1 MDTTIQRASAQDIP
15 ALETLVNSAYR
26 GEASQKGWTTEA
38 HLLLGDK
45 RTDAAS
51 LGKMLGDAQAVI
63 LTCKD
68 ATGALLGCVYLRQQP
83 DGLYLGML
91 SVSPTL
97 QGGGIGKKLIA
108 AAEAFAV
115 ENQCHAIVM
124 TVISV
129 RKELIDWY
137 QRLGYSPTGET
148 QPFPV
153 DGRYGIP
160 TQPLEFVV
168 LRKSVGNDER

>member
-1 MDTTIQRASAQDIP
+1 MDTIIQRATAQDIP
-15 ALETLVNSAYR
+15 ALEALVNSAYR
-26 GEASQKGWTTEA
+26 GAASLRGWTTEA
-38 HLLLGDK
+38 HLLKGEL

-51 LGKMLGDAQAVI
+51 LQAMLSGPTAAI
-63 LTCKD
+63 LTCRGTD
-68 ATGALLGCVYLRQQP
+68 GALLGCVYLQARQTN
-83 DGLYLGML
+83 LYLGML
-91 SVSPTL
+91 SVSPIL
-97 QGGGIGKKLIA
+97 QGKGIGKKLIA

-115 ENQCHAIVM
+115 ENQCHAVVM

-137 QRLGYSPTGET
+137 QRLGYMPTGET

-168 LRKSVGNDER
+168 LCKRLCSH